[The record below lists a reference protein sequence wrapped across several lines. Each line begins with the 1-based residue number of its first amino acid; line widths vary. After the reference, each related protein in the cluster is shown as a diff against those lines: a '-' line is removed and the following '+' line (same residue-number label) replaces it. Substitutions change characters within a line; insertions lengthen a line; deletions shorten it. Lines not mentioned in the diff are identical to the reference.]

1 MKYKHNQKL
10 IAVVIIFTII
20 AILLST
26 MACTTNQNA
35 ILSGINQIRLNNGLN
50 QLQESQELDDFANY
64 RLKKMQNPSHED
76 FKSDYI
82 TFMQKSVNLI
92 GEIIAYGD
100 IKQST
105 EAYLNAWMNSPSHKK
120 VIVYP
125 CFNSFGIAEGI
136 INGNYIIIVEFD
148 LTQY

>member
-1 MKYKHNQKL
+1 MKKIIL
-10 IAVVIIFTII
+10 IFIVIL
-20 AILLST
+20 ALLST
-26 MACTTNQNA
+26 LACTDVS
-35 ILSGINQIRLNNGLN
+35 ILAGINQARLDNGTTQLTEAQQLN
-50 QLQESQELDDFANY
+50 DFAQY
-64 RLKKMQNPSHED
+64 RAEKMLIPSHD
-76 FKSDYI
+76 NFKNDYI
-82 TFMQKSVNLI
+82 DFMQKPVTLI
-92 GEIIAYGD
+92 GEIIAYGN